1 MIMTSINQTFT
12 YEYPRPAVTVDCVIF
27 GFDRGEL
34 KVLLT
39 KRGIEP
45 YFGKWA
51 FPGGF
56 IQEKETSDDCA
67 RRKLFEEAGLINIF
81 LEQLYT
87 FSNVDRDPRYRVISI
102 AYYALVKSTDYVLE
116 AGIDIEDVQ
125 WFSLDKAKDL
135 AFDHNQILSVAIE
148 RLKGKIRYQPI
159 GFELLPEQFTLPDLH
174 KLYETILQRDID
186 RGNFRKK
193 ILSMGLLIDHSDK
206 QTNRHSRG
214 AKIYSFDKDKY
225 EDLKGSGFYF
235 EI

>member
-1 MIMTSINQTFT
+1 MMKRKGTHT
-12 YEYPRPAVTVDCVIF
+12 YEYPRPAVTVDCVLF
-27 GFDRGEL
+27 GFDKGGL

-45 YFGKWA
+45 YQGKWA

-56 IQEKETSDDCA
+56 IQEQETADECA
-67 RRKLFEEAGLINIF
+67 RRKLFEEAGLKDIF

-87 FSNVDRDPRYRVISI
+87 FSEVDRDPRYRVISI

-116 AGIDIEDVQ
+116 AGLNIAEVQ
-125 WFSLDKAKDL
+125 WFDMQEVTGL
-135 AFDHNQILSVAIE
+135 AFDHNSILEVAVE

-159 GFELLPEQFTLPDLH
+159 GFELLPEQFTLPELH
-174 KLYETILQRDID
+174 RLYETILQRTID

-193 ILSMGLLIDHSDK
+193 ILSMGLLVDHSDK
-206 QTNRHSRG
+206 QENRPSRG
-214 AKIYSFDKDKY
+214 AKIYSFDKEKY
-225 EDLKGSGFYF
+225 EALKKSGFYF